1 MLRNYV
7 KIALKVFWRHKFLTA
22 VNLFGICFTLAALM
36 VAAAFIDQEVGPV
49 PPEVHANRTLHL
61 GWLFVKYS
69 DEETF
74 SSIRMPSY
82 AFLDRY
88 ARRLKSAEK
97 VTLFS
102 EGMSRAVHGG
112 AEESGVTVRLTDGAF
127 WEVFRFDFLHGR
139 PYTAAEIE
147 SGDRVAVIRA
157 EFSRRLFGTRAAVG
171 RSVTI
176 DRRSYRVVGVV
187 ADYLFRR
194 RTLADVWLPV
204 TTAPPETW
212 RTYKLGGDFKAAVL
226 ARRPGDMQRIRAEWA
241 ALVKQVEPPPDER
254 LPFSGLSAPLLTTL
268 EDWARESEGNWAS
281 AYETAQGTEEAE
293 EAAAAKLRWRLLSVG
308 GYMLLFM
315 ILPALHLVNLS
326 IGRIEERT
334 SEIGVRK
341 SFGASTRTLVGQFVA
356 ENVLLTLMGGALCLA
371 WCWGFLALAVV
382 VMGTQIDAGVLA
394 RTFLYGLL
402 LALVFGVLSGAYPAW
417 RMARLHPV
425 QALTGRES

>member
-74 SSIRMPSY
+74 SSTRIPSY

-102 EGMSRAVHGG
+102 EGMSKAVHGG
-112 AEESGVTVRLTDGAF
+112 AEERGVTVRLTDGAF

-157 EFSRRLFGTRAAVG
+157 EFSRRLFGTQAAVG

-176 DRRSYRVVGVV
+176 DRRNYRVVGVV

-212 RTYKLGGDFKAAVL
+212 RPYKLGGNFKAAVV
-226 ARRPGDMQRIRAEWA
+226 ARRPGDMPRIRAEWA
-241 ALVKQVEPPPDER
+241 ALVKQVEPPADER
-254 LPFSGLSAPLLTTL
+254 LPFTGLSAPLLTTL
-268 EDWARESEGNWAS
+268 EDWARESEGNWTS
-281 AYETAQGTEEAE
+281 AYETARGTEEAE
-293 EAAAAKLRWRLLSVG
+293 EAAAAKLRWRLLAVG
-308 GYMLLFM
+308 SYMLLFM

-341 SFGASTRTLVGQFVA
+341 SFGASTHTLVGQFVA

-371 WCWGFLALAVV
+371 WCWGLVFILGAIG
-382 VMGTQIDAGVLA
+382 MQMDAGVLA

-425 QALTGRES
+425 QALTGRDP

>member
-61 GWLFVKYS
+61 GWLFVKYP

-74 SSIRMPSY
+74 RSTRRPGY

-102 EGMSRAVHGG
+102 DRMSKAVHGG
-112 AEESGVTVRLTDGAF
+112 AEQSGVTVRLTDGAF

-157 EFSRRLFGTRAAVG
+157 EFSRRLFGTRAAVD
-171 RSVTI
+171 RSVII
-176 DRRSYRVVGVV
+176 DRQSYRVVGVV
-187 ADYLFRR
+187 ADYLFRE
-194 RTLADVWLPV
+194 RTLADAWVPV
-204 TTAPPETW
+204 TTAPPEAW
-212 RTYKLGGDFKAAVL
+212 RTYKLGGNFMAAML
-226 ARRPGDMQRIRAEWA
+226 ARRPGDMRRIRAEWA

-254 LPFSGLSAPLLTTL
+254 LPFTGLSAPLLTTL
-268 EDWARESEGNWAS
+268 EDWARESEGNWTS
-281 AYETAQGTEEAE
+281 AYETAQSTEEAE
-293 EAAAAKLRWRLLSVG
+293 EAAAARLRWRLLAVG

-341 SFGASTRTLVGQFVA
+341 SFGASTHTLVGQFVA
-356 ENVLLTLMGGALCLA
+356 ENVLLTLMGGSLCLA
-371 WCWGFLALAVV
+371 WCWSVLALGVV

-402 LALVFGVLSGAYPAW
+402 LALAFGVLSGAYPAW

-425 QALTGRES
+425 QALTGRDP